1 MTRFTM
7 LSFCSPFRQD
17 AAVQEDTLEA
27 LPHRSHHT
35 AAGADEPRVLELGG
49 MAPTGR
55 SNRAAHTM
63 ESLRS
68 IPSLAGGDA

>member
-7 LSFCSPFRQD
+7 LSFCSPFRQG
-17 AAVQEDTLEA
+17 AAIQEDALATL
-27 LPHRSHHT
+27 PQGSDHT
-35 AAGADEPRVLELGG
+35 AAGADEPRVLDLGG
-49 MAPTGR
+49 MAPKDR